1 MRRVFR
7 HHPRRIAAA
16 AAFVVGIG
24 LFGMASIAIYA
35 QNQFALYV
43 FAVDQQGVPVLDLKP
58 SDITV
63 TEEAGQSTVVSVRRA
78 GWPLKVTVLVDN
90 GFRTADS
97 LVHYRAGLKKFFD
110 GLPGDVPVSLIAT
123 APNPRWLFRDTTDKV
138 QIAKGVNLITPDDHL
153 GRFSDSLIEYANRLD
168 EEFRSVPAEQLPPY
182 LPVLVSIATTHQDGS
197 QVTRDANLKM
207 ITSLRK
213 HRTWTQMIML
223 SPARAFNDTGTATVE
238 PDEGQNAEIA
248 MAVHKF
254 TRGGYIPVAGAAT
267 SALSSKLLPD
277 MAHEIAMR
285 YVRQMAQ
292 HRVVLERPARAIG
305 PMKDFAFGFVNR
317 PGLQVIV
324 STDGDMP

>member
-110 GLPGDVPVSLIAT
+110 GLPGDVPVTCASIERLQAAT
-123 APNPRWLFRDTTDKV
+123 GFAPV
-138 QIAKGVNLITPDDHL
+138 TPLQDGL
-153 GRFSDSLIEYANRLD
+153 AAFCGW
-168 EEFRSVPAEQLPPY
+168 FRSY
-182 LPVLVSIATTHQDGS
+182 L
-197 QVTRDANLKM
+197 
-207 ITSLRK
+207 
-213 HRTWTQMIML
+213 
-223 SPARAFNDTGTATVE
+223 
-238 PDEGQNAEIA
+238 
-248 MAVHKF
+248 
-254 TRGGYIPVAGAAT
+254 
-267 SALSSKLLPD
+267 
-277 MAHEIAMR
+277 
-285 YVRQMAQ
+285 
-292 HRVVLERPARAIG
+292 
-305 PMKDFAFGFVNR
+305 
-317 PGLQVIV
+317 
-324 STDGDMP
+324 